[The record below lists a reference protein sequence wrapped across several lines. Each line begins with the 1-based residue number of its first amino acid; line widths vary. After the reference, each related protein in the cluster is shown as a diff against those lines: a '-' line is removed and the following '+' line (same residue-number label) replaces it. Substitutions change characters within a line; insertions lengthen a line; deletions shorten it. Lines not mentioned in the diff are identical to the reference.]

1 MHADDAEIQP
11 GRSDQVKLIVVLGL
25 LVAIGPLTID
35 MYLPALPTIAAQL
48 HASAAAAQLT
58 LTGTLFGLAI
68 GQLAIGPFSDA
79 VGRRTPLIAG
89 VALHIIA
96 SLLCAVAPGIAV
108 LGALRVLQGLGMAA
122 AAVVASAVV
131 RDRFSGDLAAK
142 TFSRLFLV
150 MGVAPILAPTLGSQ
164 LLRLTSWRGVFIALA
179 VLGAGILA
187 LAVLALP
194 ETLPP
199 AKRRRGGFAGT
210 LADYRNLLRDR
221 VFLGLVVVAG
231 FSVASLFSYV
241 SGSSFVYQE
250 QYGLNAQQFGLLF
263 GAGAAAFILSSQ
275 LNVRLLNRYSSQQ
288 ILTAAL
294 MSGSLG
300 GLALLFFAATGFGGL
315 ATIVVSVWVV
325 LGAGGLAIP
334 NAPALALTRHGEAA
348 GTAAALLGAAQ
359 FGLGAIVA
367 PAVGAI
373 GTGALAMSVVVAG
386 SMVSAL
392 TVLLITARPSQL
404 AAAESST

>member
-1 MHADDAEIQP
+1 MHTHDTEIRP
-11 GRSDQVKLIVVLGL
+11 DRSDQVKLIVVLGL

-35 MYLPALPTIAAQL
+35 MYLPALPTIATQL
-48 HASAAAAQLT
+48 HASAAAVQLT
-58 LTGTLFGLAI
+58 LTGTLLGLAV
-68 GQLAIGPFSDA
+68 GQLAIGPVSDA
-79 VGRRTPLIAG
+79 IGRRRPLIAG

-96 SLLCAVAPGIAV
+96 SLLCAVAPNIAV

-179 VLGAGILA
+179 VLGAAILT

-199 AKRRRGGFAGT
+199 ANRRRGGLAGT
-210 LADYRNLLRDR
+210 LAAYRHLLRDR
-221 VFLGLVVVAG
+221 TFVGLVLVAG
-231 FSVASLFSYV
+231 FSVASLFSYI
-241 SGSSFVYQE
+241 SGSSFVYQG
-250 QYGLNAQQFGLLF
+250 QFGLNAQQFGLLF

-294 MSGSLG
+294 VAGSLG

-315 ATIVVSVWVV
+315 ATIVISVWVV

-359 FGLGAIVA
+359 FGLGALVA
-367 PAVGAI
+367 PAVGAL
-373 GTGALAMSVVVAG
+373 GTGAVAMGVVVAA
-386 SMVSAL
+386 SMVCAL
-392 TVLLITARPSQL
+392 AVLLVTTKPSQL
-404 AAAESST
+404 AAVESST

>member
-1 MHADDAEIQP
+1 MHTHDTEIQP
-11 GRSDQVKLIVVLGL
+11 GRPDQVKLIVVLGL

-35 MYLPALPTIAAQL
+35 MYLPALPTIATQL
-48 HASAAAAQLT
+48 HASAAAVQLT
-58 LTGTLFGLAI
+58 LTGTLLGLAV
-68 GQLAIGPFSDA
+68 GQLAIGPVSDA
-79 VGRRTPLIAG
+79 IGRRRPLIAG
-89 VALHIIA
+89 VALHIAA
-96 SLLCAVAPGIAV
+96 SVLCAVAPNIAV

-179 VLGAGILA
+179 VLGAAILT

-199 AKRRRGGFAGT
+199 ANRRRGGFTGT
-210 LADYRNLLRDR
+210 LADYRRLLRDR

-231 FSVASLFSYV
+231 FSVASLFSYI

-275 LNVRLLNRYSSQQ
+275 LNVRLLNRYSSQY

-294 MSGSLG
+294 VAGSLG

-359 FGLGAIVA
+359 FGLGAMVA
-367 PAVGAI
+367 PAVGAL
-373 GTGALAMSVVVAG
+373 GTGALAMGVVVAA
-386 SMVSAL
+386 SMVCAL
-392 TVLLITARPSQL
+392 ALLLVTAGPSKV
-404 AAAESST
+404 AAAES

>member
-1 MHADDAEIQP
+1 MHTHDTEIQP
-11 GRSDQVKLIVVLGL
+11 GRPDQVKLIVVLGL

-35 MYLPALPTIAAQL
+35 MYLPALPTIATQL
-48 HASAAAAQLT
+48 HASAAAVQLT
-58 LTGTLFGLAI
+58 LTGTLLGLAV
-68 GQLAIGPFSDA
+68 GQLAIGPVSDA
-79 VGRRTPLIAG
+79 IGRRRPLIAG
-89 VALHIIA
+89 VALHIAA
-96 SLLCAVAPGIAV
+96 SVLCAVAPNIAV

-179 VLGAGILA
+179 VLGAAILT

-199 AKRRRGGFAGT
+199 ANRRRGGLAGT
-210 LADYRNLLRDR
+210 LAAYRHLLRDR
-221 VFLGLVVVAG
+221 TFLGLVLVAG

-250 QYGLNAQQFGLLF
+250 QYKLNAQQFGLLF

-275 LNVRLLNRYSSQQ
+275 LNVRLLNRYSSQY

-294 MSGSLG
+294 VAGSLG

-359 FGLGAIVA
+359 FGLGAMVA
-367 PAVGAI
+367 PAVGAL
-373 GTGALAMSVVVAG
+373 GTGALAMGVVVAA
-386 SMVSAL
+386 SMVCAL
-392 TVLLITARPSQL
+392 ALLLVTAGPSKV
-404 AAAESST
+404 AAAES

>member
-1 MHADDAEIQP
+1 MHTHDTEIQP

-35 MYLPALPTIAAQL
+35 MYLPALPTIATQL

-58 LTGTLFGLAI
+58 LTGTLLGLAV
-68 GQLAIGPFSDA
+68 GQLAIGPVSDA
-79 VGRRTPLIAG
+79 IGRRRPLIAG
-89 VALHIIA
+89 VALHIVA
-96 SLLCAVAPGIAV
+96 SLLCAVAPNIAV

-179 VLGAGILA
+179 VLGAAILT

-199 AKRRRGGFAGT
+199 ANRRRGGLAGT
-210 LADYRNLLRDR
+210 LAAYRHLLRDR
-221 VFLGLVVVAG
+221 TFLGLVLVAG

-294 MSGSLG
+294 VAGSLG

-348 GTAAALLGAAQ
+348 GTAAAMLGAAQ
-359 FGLGAIVA
+359 FGLGAMVA
-367 PAVGAI
+367 PAGAAL
-373 GTGALAMSVVVAG
+373 GTGALAMGVVVAA
-386 SMVSAL
+386 SMVCAL
-392 TVLLITARPSQL
+392 AVLLVTAGPSKL
-404 AAAESST
+404 AAAES

>member
-1 MHADDAEIQP
+1 MHAHDTETQP

-35 MYLPALPTIAAQL
+35 MYLPALPTMATQL
-48 HASAAAAQLT
+48 HATAAAAQLT
-58 LTGTLFGLAI
+58 LTGTLLGLAV
-68 GQLAIGPFSDA
+68 GQLAIGPVSDA
-79 VGRRTPLIAG
+79 IGRRMPLIAG

-96 SLLCAVAPGIAV
+96 SLLCAAAPNIAV

-179 VLGAGILA
+179 VLGAAILT
-187 LAVLALP
+187 LAVFALP

-199 AKRRRGGFAGT
+199 ANRRRGGFAGT
-210 LADYRNLLRDR
+210 LADYRHLLRDR

-231 FSVASLFSYV
+231 FSVASLFSYI

-294 MSGSLG
+294 VSGSLG

-367 PAVGAI
+367 PAVGAL
-373 GTGALAMSVVVAG
+373 GTGALAMGVVVAA
-386 SMVSAL
+386 SMVCAL
-392 TVLLITARPSQL
+392 AVLLVTARPSQL
-404 AAAESST
+404 AAAESSA